1 MGVRDDCRHYIRRST
16 PTGEAVER
24 CRLNANESNPFACP
38 EGCVFFEPRN
48 VSSAGWT
55 QAPTEPLSNTGQG
68 LIGLPEVPK
77 KGRRGRRKGR

>member
-1 MGVRDDCRHYIRRST
+1 MAVRDDCRHYIRRST

-38 EGCVFFEPRN
+38 GGCLFFESRN

-55 QAPTEPLSNTGQG
+55 QAPTEPLSNTGHG
-68 LIGLPEVPK
+68 LIGLPEAPK
-77 KGRRGRRKGR
+77 KGRRGRKKGK